1 MATMVCVRGRAIYW
15 GALRENLLV
24 RGHEMAYEDWN
35 SYTATM
41 RTYKLNLSD
50 LKRTRLWARL
60 ETYVPYTWSH
70 VKNEPA
76 QQKMRGMLHLAP
88 RVAVLGALRVYAAWK
103 LRAEERADPSLRQEP
118 TSSSVGVRLR
128 VLPVSAGTG
137 GTPASPPLAPPPPP
151 HTADS

>member
-50 LKRTRLWARL
+50 LKRARLWARL
-60 ETYVPYTWSH
+60 ETYIPYTWSH

-76 QQKMRGMLHLAP
+76 QQKARGMLHLAP

-118 TSSSVGVRLR
+118 ASPSVARRLR

-137 GTPASPPLAPPPPP
+137 GTPVAAAVAAPAAAE
-151 HTADS
+151 TGE